1 MKQDVN
7 HRSVF
12 AKPDTLSGDF
22 GLIFEAITDA
32 FRGLSS
38 SSRLESRW
46 SRLRSCWDD
55 C

>member
-12 AKPDTLSGDF
+12 ARPDTLSSDF
-22 GLIFEAITDA
+22 GLIFEAFADA

-38 SSRLESRW
+38 TSKLESRW
-46 SRLRSCWDD
+46 SRLRSCGDN